1 MAFESTRA
9 RTRLDVGLCSLVAA
23 AVLAAA
29 PALAQGKTYDGKA
42 VRIGHGTAHSFV
54 VTDAA
59 GHATAIGI
67 VLSETA
73 LDGLPKGTP
82 KRSDFPHLLPMPAK
96 GPKTVVNHIVIDW
109 EALGHPPPHVYDV
122 PHFDFHFYM
131 VSHAA
136 QMKVKFKND
145 AESGSPAQ
153 QPPADLVP
161 PGYIMP
167 PGTAVPQ
174 MGAHAVN
181 PASPE
186 FHGQPFTTTFI
197 YGYYDKKLTF
207 LEPMASVAYLK
218 SKPDFAAPVA
228 RPAAY
233 SKPGAYPT
241 AYSVKYDA
249 AHKAY
254 VVTLEQLVPAA
265 KVAGR

>member
-1 MAFESTRA
+1 MHVNVARA
-9 RTRLDVGLCSLVAA
+9 RGCLFVGLFSFA
-23 AVLAAA
+23 AVVALAAT
-29 PALAQGKTYDGKA
+29 PALAQDKTYEGKS
-42 VRIGHGTAHSFV
+42 VRIGHGTARSFV
-54 VTDAA
+54 VADTA

-67 VLSETA
+67 VLTEMA

-82 KRSDFPHLLPMPAK
+82 KHSDFPHLVPMPAR

-122 PHFDFHFYM
+122 PHFDFHFYL
-131 VSHAA
+131 VSRAA
-136 QMKVKFKND
+136 QMKVKFKSE

-161 PGYIMP
+161 AGYIMP
-167 PGTAVPQ
+167 PGTAVPY

-186 FHGQPFTTTFI
+186 FHGQPFTATFL

-207 LEPMASVAYLK
+207 LEPMVSIAYLK
-218 SKPDFAAPVA
+218 SKPEFATPMA
-228 RPAAY
+228 R
-233 SKPGAYPT
+233 PT
-241 AYSVKYDA
+241 AYSYPGDYPSAYSIKYDA

-254 VVTLEQLVPAA
+254 VITLEQLAPA